1 MTRFAIFI
9 VLAGASITLI
19 SWFAGDSSAETNA
32 SDYLE
37 VHDV

>member
-9 VLAGASITLI
+9 VLAGASIALI

-32 SDYLE
+32 SAYTHVVE
-37 VHDV
+37 V